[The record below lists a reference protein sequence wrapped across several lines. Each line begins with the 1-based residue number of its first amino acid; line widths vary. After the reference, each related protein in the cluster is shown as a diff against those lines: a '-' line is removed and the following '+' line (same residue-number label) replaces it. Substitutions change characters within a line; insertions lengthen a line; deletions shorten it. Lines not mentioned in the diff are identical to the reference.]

1 MSVRN
6 LKVKTAYCGTAYHGF
21 QRQENAV
28 SVQNILEDRLSRLT
42 ASEVKIQGCSRTDTG
57 VHANEYFFSFTTEH
71 PIPCNNIIRGMNSL
85 LPADI
90 AVLDCEEVPMDFHA
104 RYSCKG
110 KEYIYKILNRAVR
123 DPFLDG
129 LALHYPYE
137 LDIEKMNRAG
147 KYIEGTHDFLCFC
160 GALGI
165 KENTVR
171 TVSLCETR
179 RDGDIVTLT
188 VRGDGFLYNMVRII
202 AGTLCEVGLNKR
214 SLEEVR
220 QALMTGER
228 KFAGRTAPA
237 CGLYLTDV
245 FYDFT
250 E

>member
-42 ASEVKIQGCSRTDTG
+42 ASVVKIQGCSRTDTG

-137 LDIEKMNRAG
+137 LDIEKMNWAG

-202 AGTLCEVGLNKR
+202 AGTLIYVSEGRISPDELPEIIESR
-214 SLEEVR
+214 DR
-220 QALMTGER
+220 ER
-228 KFAGRTAPA
+228 AGVTAKP
-237 CGLYLTDV
+237 CGLYLNRV
-245 FYDFT
+245 FYD
-250 E
+250 